1 MPGLLILLGVLAI
14 PVIFGIVIFNQ
25 LVMLKHHVSKAW
37 SNIDILLT
45 QRHEAL
51 PRLIETCRQSMKQ
64 DQEILEKVM
73 QARRQVSGAQA
84 THNIPALSDAET
96 ALRMS
101 LENLFAVVETYP
113 ELKASLTFQHVQERI
128 SGLTQ
133 AIADH
138 RESYNESVRAN
149 NLRVEQFP
157 ATLVAWILG
166 FRRLSRLRFSNGV
179 KKDID
184 LRQLFNP

>member
-1 MPGLLILLGVLAI
+1 MPGLLILLGVLAL
-14 PVIFGIVIFNQ
+14 PVIFGIVVFNQ

-64 DQEILEKVM
+64 DQEMLEKVM

-84 THNIPALSDAET
+84 TQNIPALSDAET

-101 LENLFAVVETYP
+101 LENLFAVAETYP
-113 ELKASLTFQHVQERI
+113 ELKASPTFQHAQERI
-128 SGLTQ
+128 TGLTH

-138 RESYNESVRAN
+138 RESYNESVHAN

-166 FRRLSRLRFSNGV
+166 FHRLSRLQFQRNE
-179 KKDID
+179 K
-184 LRQLFNP
+184 RH